1 MPRMAT
7 TAHETDTHE
16 KAAHETAARTATA
29 DLSKFPDALR
39 GRFEAMLFGA
49 APPSELDGLTAEDR
63 SRAADHAFAVFAV
76 RQPGAHNVHVGAG
89 EGEVGHRHM
98 PVVLVTD
105 DMPFLVDS
113 ATAAIGARGLEI
125 MRLLHPIMGVRRD
138 AAGHVVALGEPEAP
152 RESVIMMDVERAPAK
167 KRADLLHQ
175 LDLVY
180 GDVRA
185 AVNDW
190 PTMLKDLRSAARA
203 LNDSPPPIAP
213 HVLGETI
220 AFLDWLAADNFT
232 LLGAADGAARHGLL
246 RATARWPLPDEG
258 NLVDGFQE
266 PLGIHKSPLRSTVH
280 RAVPLD
286 VITVRRFDH
295 QGKVSGAAHFYGLFA
310 SAALRE
316 SPRRVP
322 LVRRKVAEVAERLG
336 FEPRSHAGRALT
348 HVIETFPREEMFQI
362 DTEELLGMATGLL
375 SLLDRPRPQLFA
387 RLDPHSAKASILVYI
402 PRDSYSADLRQ
413 RVGAM
418 LEQSCGGKLGKFDVE
433 LRAEGLARVHY
444 VLEGVTQAPDA
455 EALNARLLNLTRGWH
470 DELELDL
477 IERVGA
483 TRAARLAM
491 THGRAF
497 SPGYRSEFS
506 PREAADDI
514 LRLTEL
520 STPDDRHVSLSR
532 RPGDPDTV
540 LRLKIFRLGDIIALS
555 DSVPML
561 ENFGF
566 RVIEEVPYDL
576 ANGELGWVHDFKL
589 ETSVAPADMPAFC
602 KVVNPA
608 LDAVLTGTQENDP
621 FNALIPACSL
631 TAQEANWLRAWFRYL
646 RQTGVAYGIQTA
658 VDALKRNR
666 PATAALIALFRA
678 RHAPRAAQGAAKEA
692 ESAFAEALDA
702 VQSIDDDRILRLFR
716 GVIGSML
723 RTNAFTPGGPA
734 ALAFKLE
741 SAKVP
746 GLPKPL
752 PWREIWVYSPRVEG
766 IHLRGGPIAR
776 GGLRWSDRRDDF
788 RTEVLGLVKAQ
799 IVKNSVI
806 VPTGAKGG
814 FYPKQLPDPALN
826 RDAWAKE
833 GQEAYKV
840 FIRALLSITDNLDAE
855 GKVVHPEH
863 VVRLDS
869 DDPYLVVA
877 ADKGT
882 ATFSDTA
889 NAIAEDSGF
898 WLGDAF
904 ASGGSVG
911 YDHKAMGITARGA
924 WVSVTRHFAEMGVD
938 VQADQVTVAGV
949 GDMSG
954 DVFGNGMLLSKTLR
968 LVAAFDHRHIFLDPD
983 PAPATSWKERARLFA
998 LSRSSWAD
1006 YNAKLISKGGGVF
1019 PRSQKSIPISPEVK
1033 ALLGIAADT
1042 LAPPELMTAILK
1054 ADVDLLWFGGIGT
1067 YVKAASESH
1076 ADVGDRANDAQ
1087 RVDGAEVRARVI
1099 GEGANLGLTQAG
1111 RIELAARGGR
1121 LNTDFIDNSA
1131 GVDTSDHEVNIK
1143 IALGAAE
1150 RAGKLQ
1156 RSERDTLLASMTD
1169 EVVALVLS
1177 NNSAQTLV
1185 LSIAEARAAEAL
1197 PGHVR
1202 HMEALEASGRL
1213 DREVEGLPSPREIEE
1228 RRRLGRGLARPE
1240 LAVLLSYTKMELKD
1254 ALAKSDLVT
1263 DVLLDEDLF
1272 RAFPPSMRDSHAAEI
1287 RSHQLRREIVATK
1300 LANLLVNR
1308 GGLTLAHDLAAELGC
1323 PLSTIAAA
1331 FVSARTLFD
1340 LDSLWTAIDTAPVSS
1355 AVALGVHAEAAVV
1368 TRSLVADLARMAGV
1382 EMPER
1387 LSARLA
1393 PGLKRLLGG
1402 LEKLL
1407 RPEPRAQI
1415 DAIRQRLSLA
1425 GAPANVTDWISTL
1438 HALSG
1443 AVAVVD
1449 LASELALDEGKT
1461 ALAYTRLGEAL
1472 GVDWAQGATGAL
1484 HPTDGWERLLAA
1496 TTARNFESM
1505 RIDLVRRLAT
1515 PGTDPLAVVDAWLD
1529 GHRPQVS
1536 ALAGTIHAARQSG
1549 AATLPMLAH
1558 LATIARNALSV

>member
-1 MPRMAT
+1 MARMAT
-7 TAHETDTHE
+7 KASETP
-16 KAAHETAARTATA
+16 AADASA
-29 DLSKFPDALR
+29 FPDALR
-39 GRFEAMLFGA
+39 QQFQTLLFA
-49 APPSELDGLTAEDR
+49 SAPPAELEGL
-63 SRAADHAFAVFAV
+63 SAADLAHVAALAFSSFAV
-76 RQPGAHNVHVGAG
+76 RAPGQHNIHVGAG
-89 EGEVGHRHM
+89 EGEVGHRRM

-113 ATAAIGARGLEI
+113 ATAAIGTQGLEI
-125 MRLLHPIMGVRRD
+125 LRLVHPILAVRRD
-138 AAGHVVALGEPEAP
+138 SEGRVVALGEPDAP
-152 RESVIMMDVERAPAK
+152 RESLILMDVERAPAK
-167 KRADLLHQ
+167 KRADLAHQ

-185 AVNDW
+185 AVTDW
-190 PTMLKDLRSAARA
+190 QTMLKDLRQAARA
-203 LNDSPPPIAP
+203 LNDSPPPMAP
-213 HVLGETI
+213 HVLAETI
-220 AFLDWLAADNFT
+220 AFLEWLAADNFT
-232 LLGAADGAARHGLL
+232 LLGAADGETRHGIL
-246 RATARWPLPDEG
+246 RDVARWPLPDEG
-258 NLVDGFQE
+258 LLVEGFQE

-280 RAVPLD
+280 RPVPLD
-286 VITVRRFDH
+286 VITVRRFDS
-295 QGKVSGAAHFYGLFA
+295 QGQVSGAAHFYGLFA

-336 FEPRSHAGRALT
+336 YAPRSHAGRALT

-362 DTEELLGMATGLL
+362 DTEELLAMATGLL

-387 RLDPHSAKASILVYI
+387 RLDPHSARASLLVYI
-402 PRDSYSADLRQ
+402 PRDIYSADLRL
-413 RVGAM
+413 RVGRM
-418 LEQSCGGKLGKFDVE
+418 LEELTGGRIGKFDVE

-444 VLEGVTQAPDA
+444 VLEGVVTPPDA
-455 EALNARLLNLTRGWH
+455 EALNMRLLDLTHGW
-470 DELELDL
+470 DDRLEMAL
-477 IERVGA
+477 IERVGPV
-483 TRAARLAM
+483 RAARLTL

-497 SPGYRSEFS
+497 SPGYRSEFT
-506 PREAADDI
+506 PAEAADDI

-520 STPDDRHVSLSR
+520 STPDERHVSLTR
-532 RPGDPDTV
+532 RAGDPDNV
-540 LRLKIFRLGDIIALS
+540 VRLKIFRLGDIIALS
-555 DSVPML
+555 DSVPIL

-589 ETSVAPADMPAFC
+589 ETSVAPADLPSFC
-602 KVVNPA
+602 RVVNPA
-608 LDAVLTGTQENDP
+608 LDAVLMGAQENDA
-621 FNALIPACSL
+621 FNALIPACAL
-631 TAQEANWLRAWFRYL
+631 TAEEANWLRAWFRYL
-646 RQTGVAYGIQTA
+646 RQTGIAYGVQTV
-658 VDALKRNR
+658 VDALKRNQ

-678 RHAPRAAQGAAKEA
+678 RHAPHAAKGAGEAA

-702 VQSIDDDRILRLFR
+702 VQSIDDDRILRLFH
-716 GVIGSML
+716 GVIAAML
-723 RTNAFTPGGPA
+723 RTNAFVPGGPA
-734 ALAFKLE
+734 ALAFKLD

-799 IVKNSVI
+799 MVKNSVI

-826 RDAWAKE
+826 RDAWATE

-855 GKVVHPEH
+855 GRAVPPAD

-889 NAIAEDSGF
+889 NAIAEDTGF

-938 VQADQVTVAGV
+938 VQADPVTVAGV

-954 DVFGNGMLLSKTLR
+954 DVFGNGMLLSKSLR

-998 LSRSSWAD
+998 LPRSSWAD
-1006 YNAKLISKGGGVF
+1006 YDPKLISKGGGVY
-1019 PRSQKSIPISPEVK
+1019 PRSQKAIPISPEVK
-1033 ALLGIAADT
+1033 KLLGIEADS
-1042 LAPPELMTAILK
+1042 LAPSELMTAILK
-1054 ADVDLLWFGGIGT
+1054 AEVDLLWFGGIGT
-1067 YVKAASESH
+1067 YVKASFESH

-1087 RVDGAEVRARVI
+1087 RVNGNDVRAKVV

-1150 RAGKLQ
+1150 RAGRLD
-1156 RSERDTLLASMTD
+1156 RAERDTLLASMTD
-1169 EVVALVLS
+1169 EVAALVLS
-1177 NNSAQTLV
+1177 NNSAQTRV
-1185 LSIAEARAAEAL
+1185 LSIEQSRGHLAL
-1197 PGHVR
+1197 QGHVR
-1202 HMEALEASGRL
+1202 LMEMLEASGRL
-1213 DREVEGLPSPREIEE
+1213 DRVVEGLPSTRDLEE
-1228 RRRLGRGLARPE
+1228 RKRLGRGLTRPE

-1254 ALAKSDLVT
+1254 LLVASALVADP
-1263 DVLLDEDLF
+1263 LLEADLF
-1272 RAFPPSMRDSHAAEI
+1272 RAFPPAMRERFAAEI
-1287 RSHQLRREIVATK
+1287 RGHQLRREIVATK

-1308 GGLTLAHDLAAELGC
+1308 GGLSMGHDLAAELGC
-1323 PLSTIAAA
+1323 PLSTVAAA

-1340 LDSLWTAIDTAPVSS
+1340 LEGLWKAIDGASVP
-1355 AVALGVHAEAAVV
+1355 AGVALELHAEAAAIIRV
-1368 TRSLVADLARMAGV
+1368 LVADLARRTGA
-1382 EMPER
+1382 ERPEQ
-1387 LSARLA
+1387 LTLRLA
-1393 PGLKRLLGG
+1393 PGLKRLLGQ
-1402 LEKLL
+1402 LDRVL
-1407 RPEPRAQI
+1407 RPEPRAQVE
-1415 DAIRQRLSLA
+1415 AVRQRLVAL
-1425 GAPANVTDWISTL
+1425 GAPADVTDWIATL
-1438 HALSG
+1438 HALTG
-1443 AVAVVD
+1443 AGGVVA
-1449 LASELALDEGKT
+1449 LASDLSLDEGKT

-1472 GVDWAQGATGAL
+1472 GIDWAQGATQAL
-1484 HPTDGWERLLAA
+1484 SPADSWERLLAA
-1496 TTARNFESM
+1496 TTARAFDSM
-1505 RIDLVRRLAT
+1505 RLDLIRRLSA
-1515 PGTDPLAVVDAWLD
+1515 PESDPLAAAEAWLE
-1529 GHRPQVS
+1529 GHQEQVS
-1536 ALAGTIHAARQSG
+1536 AIARTILAARQSG
-1549 AATLPMLAH
+1549 APTLAMLAH
-1558 LATIARNALSV
+1558 LATMARTALAV